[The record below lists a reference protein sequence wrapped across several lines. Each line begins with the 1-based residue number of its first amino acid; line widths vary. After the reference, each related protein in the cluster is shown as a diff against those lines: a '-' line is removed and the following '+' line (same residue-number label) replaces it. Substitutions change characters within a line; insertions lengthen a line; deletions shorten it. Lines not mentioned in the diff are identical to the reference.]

1 MSEENST
8 KSLTVLP
15 SELWYKRKKLR
26 KSDKFFICAMLAPP
40 ILYFLIFWVYVN
52 ISSIML
58 AFQDVMGNWSTV
70 TLKVVISDFSLGDN
84 SLLVAI
90 CNTLLY
96 FTSGILMLPFQ
107 VVLAYFLYRKVKG
120 YRVFRVIIYLPAI
133 ISGVVV
139 ATAFQEF
146 VRPDGP
152 LGVILQKMGV
162 KKVPFLLGD
171 SRYATWTMVFYQMWM
186 GWGGSMLLLGG
197 ALVRIPVEIFES
209 ARIDGIGTGREL
221 VQLVFPLLWST
232 LSTLLILNM
241 TGLLTANGPVM
252 LFTGGNYRTTTLA
265 YWIYAKVVYAGKSA
279 YNEVA
284 ATGLIFTLIG
294 VPVILALRKLVERI
308 PVAEY

>member
-1 MSEENST
+1 MSDEKST
-8 KSLTVLP
+8 KSLKGSSFGLK
-15 SELWYKRKKLR
+15 YKRKKLR
-26 KSDKFFICAMLAPP
+26 KSDKIFISVMLTPP
-40 ILYFLIFWVYVN
+40 IIFFLVFWVYVN

-58 AFQDVMGNWSTV
+58 AFQDVMGNWSLV
-70 TLKVVISDFSLGDN
+70 TLKAVVTNFSVGDD

-90 CNTLLY
+90 GNTLLY
-96 FTSGILMLPFQ
+96 FVSGIIMLPFQ
-107 VVLAYFLYRKVKG
+107 VVLAYFLFRKVKG

-146 VRPDGP
+146 IRPDGP
-152 LGVILQKMGV
+152 LGIVLNRMGF
-162 KKVPFLLGD
+162 KEVPFLLGD
-171 SRYATWTMVFYQMWM
+171 SRYATGTMVFYQMWM

-209 ARIDGIGTGREL
+209 ARIDGIGSGREL
-221 VQLVFPLLWST
+221 TRMVFPLLWST

-252 LFTGGNYRTTTLA
+252 LFTGGSYRTTTLA

-294 VPVILALRKLVERI
+294 VPVILVLRKIIEKI